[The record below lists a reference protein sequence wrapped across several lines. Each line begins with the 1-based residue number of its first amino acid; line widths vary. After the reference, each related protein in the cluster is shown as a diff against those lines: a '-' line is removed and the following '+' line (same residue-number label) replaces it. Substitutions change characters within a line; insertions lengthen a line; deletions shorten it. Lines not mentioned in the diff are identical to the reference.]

1 MPDTNA
7 QPSNLSGQG
16 NAAVDWTERRR
27 EPRRPASGPVRL
39 GLKSPSPQEL
49 DAELMD
55 VSTSGFRI
63 RHRYGPL
70 ALGSDVVF
78 RHPEAAGHAR
88 VVWNWVLPDHVETG
102 FVVIR

>member
-1 MPDTNA
+1 MQTSDLPNA
-7 QPSNLSGQG
+7 SNTAG
-16 NAAVDWTERRR
+16 NWADRRR
-27 EPRRPASGPVRL
+27 EPRRPASGPVSL
-39 GLKSPSPQEL
+39 TLKAPVPREL
-49 DAELMD
+49 DAELLD

-63 RHRYGPL
+63 SHCHGLL
-70 ALGSDVVF
+70 ALGTDVSF

>member
-1 MPDTNA
+1 MQTSDLPNT
-7 QPSNLSGQG
+7 S
-16 NAAVDWTERRR
+16 NAAGNGAERRR

-39 GLKSPSPQEL
+39 TLKTLSPREL
-49 DAELMD
+49 DAELLD

-63 RHRYGPL
+63 SHRHGLL
-70 ALGSDVVF
+70 ALGTDVTF

-88 VVWNWVLPDHVETG
+88 VVWNWVLSDHVETG